1 MSTGAPAA
9 IMDSTPAGLA
19 DIRQAVSAALG
30 KDVLVADDALTAS
43 SLLTIDRR
51 VTKTIEGRIG
61 RGRILDPPETF
72 QLVLEG
78 DQCVLVH
85 DRTGESY
92 PLENAR
98 CRVSPNEND
107 EAPPPHENR

>member
-1 MSTGAPAA
+1 
-9 IMDSTPAGLA
+9 MDSTPAALA
-19 DIRQAVSAALG
+19 DIQQAVTAALG
-30 KDVLVADDALTAS
+30 KDVLVADDALTKS

-51 VTKTIEGRIG
+51 VTKTMEGRVG
-61 RGRILDPPETF
+61 SGRILDPPETF

-85 DRTGESY
+85 DRTGKAY

-98 CRVSPNEND
+98 CHVPPNGND
-107 EAPPPHENR
+107 RAPPSH